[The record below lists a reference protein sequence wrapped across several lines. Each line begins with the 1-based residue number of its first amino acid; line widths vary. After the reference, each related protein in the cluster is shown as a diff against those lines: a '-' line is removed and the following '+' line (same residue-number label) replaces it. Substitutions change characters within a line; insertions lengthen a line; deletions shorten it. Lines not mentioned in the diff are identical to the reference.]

1 MDFRH
6 CLLAVLVMV
15 SCAACGAAGPAS
27 PAPRGPVR
35 RLTPVHPAIAPRA
48 HASGFHDAVAPPP
61 LVTRGPDHAAILRS
75 LLEYSNWIA
84 EHDVD
89 PALVRLV
96 AAPESPWEFVLGHT
110 ITDLRR
116 RREHYRET
124 YDGPSTLTLVST
136 LPDVVSARY
145 RQPITRE
152 TWLDGRGTVVRE
164 YRPPVSTTTYVVV
177 MVLVSGGEW
186 RLLSVDAR

>member
-1 MDFRH
+1 MGLRH
-6 CLLAVLVMV
+6 CLLTVLATV
-15 SCAACGAAGPAS
+15 SCAACGAAGSAS
-27 PAPRGPVR
+27 PAPRG
-35 RLTPVHPAIAPRA
+35 LDHGSAPVHRAIAPRV
-48 HASGFHDAVAPPP
+48 HASGFRDAVAPPP
-61 LVTRGPDHAAILRS
+61 LVTRGPDHATILRS

-84 EHDVD
+84 EHHVD

-96 AAPESPWEFVLGHT
+96 AAPGSPWESVLGHT
-110 ITDLRR
+110 IAELRH
-116 RREHYRET
+116 RREHYGET

-152 TWLDGRGTVVRE
+152 TWLDARGTVVRE
-164 YRPPVSTTTYVVV
+164 YRPESPTTTYVVV